1 MACGMLLA
9 VQNARGTP
17 RTTDRRAAR
26 RSVRAC
32 GCNECSCNCNVAL
45 LHAHLRAR
53 RGPCRSN
60 PWHAVQRIGGSART
74 RTAVGLQ
81 LLQHA
86 TDNMTTDNM
95 TTDNMTTCV
104 M

>member
-1 MACGMLLA
+1 
-9 VQNARGTP
+9 
-17 RTTDRRAAR
+17 
-26 RSVRAC
+26 
-32 GCNECSCNCNVAL
+32 
-45 LHAHLRAR
+45 
-53 RGPCRSN
+53 
-60 PWHAVQRIGGSART
+60 VQRIGGSART

-95 TTDNMTTCV
+95 TTDNMTTDNMTTCV

>member
-1 MACGMLLA
+1 
-9 VQNARGTP
+9 
-17 RTTDRRAAR
+17 
-26 RSVRAC
+26 
-32 GCNECSCNCNVAL
+32 VAL

-60 PWHAVQRIGGSART
+60 PWRAVQRIGGSART

-81 LLQHA
+81 LLQHDNGQHA
-86 TDNMTTDNM
+86 TDNMTTDNMTTDNM